1 MYYTLKIETRK
12 NSDFFFYSDYSRVE
26 DNLMFEHYNLES
38 SGGGVFDLLL
48 LENSWTHT
56 QECEDLLSQD
66 LYLLEIQFL
75 PMIQQSFSRAH

>member
-38 SGGGVFDLLL
+38 SVGGVFDLLL
-48 LENSWTHT
+48 LENS
-56 QECEDLLSQD
+56 
-66 LYLLEIQFL
+66 
-75 PMIQQSFSRAH
+75 

>member
-26 DNLMFEHYNLES
+26 DNLMFEHNNLES
-38 SGGGVFDLLL
+38 CGGVFDLLL